1 MYIAKELIMLKT
13 LSFLIVMF
21 SVSCANAQKLTTA
34 EYVDIQRY
42 TGKWYAITSLPQFF
56 SKNCL
61 GQSADYDIIDTQTI
75 SVLNTCFKKNKT
87 TDIKGQAV
95 VTNFQSNAELIV
107 TFNNFFTKLF
117 RVKGD
122 YNIIK
127 LDDDYRYVMVGSR
140 NRKSLWIM
148 AREKSMPASEL
159 KKYIDLA
166 KTEKFPVEKLVPSQ
180 F

>member
-1 MYIAKELIMLKT
+1 MLKIV
-13 LSFLIVMF
+13 LSLFVLF

-34 EYVDIQRY
+34 EYVDVAKY
-42 TGKWYAITSLPQFF
+42 SGKWYSITSMPQFF
-56 SKNCL
+56 SRKCL
-61 GQSADYDIIDTQTI
+61 GQSAEYEIIDSQTI
-75 SVLNTCFKKNKT
+75 SVLNKCYKKNKV

-95 VTNFQSNAELIV
+95 ITNFQTNAELIV

-127 LDDDYRYVMVGSR
+127 IDEDYRYVMVGSR

-148 AREKSMPASEL
+148 SREKTMPKEIL
-159 KKYIDLA
+159 QEYIALA
-166 KTEKFPVEKLVPSQ
+166 KKEHFPVDEFIPSKY
-180 F
+180 